1 MDEGLH
7 RMVARDGHPP
17 VNYLQLFI
25 PGDNIFMS
33 TTLAEPTTRPNTS
46 PAQRL
51 RTTMAAVRL
60 SFVWFGTRKTL
71 TAEQRA
77 QAADTFG
84 AEQSFLSAG
93 KKLLDT
99 SHSAFKTVTGVRGR
113 LVQFWKGL
121 TLPYPEPGI
130 RLIRQDDISIFDVQM
145 ITLKAELDDAVCR
158 LDEHYA
164 ELRSAAR
171 NRLGRLFNSADYP
184 ESLRGLFA
192 VSWDFPS
199 VEPPDYL
206 RQLSPALYEQE
217 RERAMARFE
226 QAVQLAEEAFTSELA
241 KLVSHL
247 TERLAGQSDGK
258 AKTFRDSS
266 VENLREFFER
276 FRSLNVCSSQQLDAL
291 VEQAQRVVSGIDP
304 QQLRKS
310 ESLREH
316 VASQLV
322 TVQATLDGLMV
333 DRPRRNIIRR
343 KTEVA

>member
-1 MDEGLH
+1 
-7 RMVARDGHPP
+7 
-17 VNYLQLFI
+17 
-25 PGDNIFMS
+25 
-33 TTLAEPTTRPNTS
+33 
-46 PAQRL
+46 
-51 RTTMAAVRL
+51 MAAVRL
-60 SFVWFGTRKTL
+60 AFTWLGVRKTL
-71 TAEQRA
+71 TAEQKA

-84 AEQSFLSAG
+84 AETSFLSAG

-99 SHSAFKTVTGVRGR
+99 SHPAFKAVTSVRGR
-113 LVQFWKGL
+113 LIQFWKGIS
-121 TLPYPEPGI
+121 LPYPEPGL
-130 RLIRQDDISIFDVQM
+130 RLIRQDDISMFDVQM
-145 ITLKAELDDAVCR
+145 TTLNAELDEAVWR

-164 ELRSAAR
+164 EMRSAAR
-171 NRLGRLFNSADYP
+171 DRLGSLFNPADYP
-184 ESLRGLFA
+184 ESLRGLFG

-199 VEPPDYL
+199 VEPPAYL
-206 RQLSPALYEQE
+206 LQLNPALYEQE

-247 TERLAGQSDGK
+247 TERLTGQVDGK
-258 AKTFRDSS
+258 PKVFRDSA
-266 VENLREFFER
+266 VENLREFFQR
-276 FRSLNVCSSQQLDAL
+276 FRSLNVRSSQQLDEL
-291 VEQAQRVVSGIDP
+291 VDQARRAVNGIDP
-304 QQLRKS
+304 QDLRKS